1 VLAFACAAGQSD
13 WVAECRAV
21 LLTNEVG
28 EIMQPTQF
36 VWLLPGVGV
45 KIRSQLCWNENRK
58 VD

>member
-1 VLAFACAAGQSD
+1 MEGCLRLLARQGSL
-13 WVAECRAV
+13 